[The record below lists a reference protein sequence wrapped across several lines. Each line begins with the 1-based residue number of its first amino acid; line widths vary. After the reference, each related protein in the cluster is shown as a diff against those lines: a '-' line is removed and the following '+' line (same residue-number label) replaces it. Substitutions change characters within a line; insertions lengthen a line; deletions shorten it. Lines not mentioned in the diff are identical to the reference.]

1 MQGYCLNLA
10 KTLIE
15 GTDLMPNIFHSTA
28 GLLTSYLQSVGAGQ
42 IQLPD
47 FQRSWVWDNE
57 RIRRLLVSILQS
69 YPIGAI
75 MLLQSGNPNVKF
87 MPRLVEGVDP
97 DGAETVDIDHLILDG
112 QQRLTSLYQA
122 LCTGRPAA
130 TRDGRGRKA
139 SYWYYLDIEKCVDP
153 ESDKDEAV
161 LSVPEDRMI
170 RGAGGQILADYSSI
184 EKECEAGMLPVYL
197 LFDPPGLLNWQTH
210 YFKDPTKIARRS
222 VIWGKLMTDTFS
234 AFNSYQLPII
244 ILLNS
249 TPKEAVC
256 QVFENVNTG
265 GVTLTVFE
273 LLTATFAADNYS
285 LRQDW
290 LSRSEGEKNDAG
302 VEPDE
307 YFEKNPILNNL
318 SNTDFLQALTLLVTY
333 ERKKLNP
340 NAAVSCKRKDI
351 LRLELEDYKLWAD
364 RVTAGFYAAAKFLME
379 QNVFSG
385 RDLPYATQL
394 VPLSAIFVELG
405 NLTHNIS
412 VRRKLARWFWCG
424 VFGELYG
431 SAIETRFAKD
441 LPQVVEWIKGGPLPD
456 TIAEATFD
464 PNRLLTLRT
473 RNSAA
478 YKGVHVLLMKEGCRD
493 FLSGT
498 QVDITVYNNDSIDIH
513 HIFPVD
519 YCKRMGIDPAI
530 YNSIVNKTPLSSRTN
545 RIIGGSAPSAY
556 LKYLEENH
564 NISKAD
570 LDECIKSH
578 IIDVGTLR
586 ADDFQAFFDQ
596 RKESLIA
603 KIDQAMN

>member
-1 MQGYCLNLA
+1 M
-10 KTLIE
+10 
-15 GTDLMPNIFHSTA
+15 
-28 GLLTSYLQSVGAGQ
+28 
-42 IQLPD
+42 
-47 FQRSWVWDNE
+47 
-57 RIRRLLVSILQS
+57 
-69 YPIGAI
+69 
-75 MLLQSGNPNVKF
+75 
-87 MPRLVEGVDP
+87 
-97 DGAETVDIDHLILDG
+97 
-112 QQRLTSLYQA
+112 
-122 LCTGRPAA
+122 
-130 TRDGRGRKA
+130 
-139 SYWYYLDIEKCVDP
+139 
-153 ESDKDEAV
+153 
-161 LSVPEDRMI
+161 
-170 RGAGGQILADYSSI
+170 
-184 EKECEAGMLPVYL
+184 
-197 LFDPPGLLNWQTH
+197 
-210 YFKDPTKIARRS
+210 
-222 VIWGKLMTDTFS
+222 
-234 AFNSYQLPII
+234 
-244 ILLNS
+244 
-249 TPKEAVC
+249 
-256 QVFENVNTG
+256 
-265 GVTLTVFE
+265 
-273 LLTATFAADNYS
+273 
-285 LRQDW
+285 
-290 LSRSEGEKNDAG
+290 
-302 VEPDE
+302 
-307 YFEKNPILNNL
+307 
-318 SNTDFLQALTLLVTY
+318 
-333 ERKKLNP
+333 
-340 NAAVSCKRKDI
+340 
-351 LRLELEDYKLWAD
+351 ELEDYKLWAD

-498 QVDITVYNNDSIDIH
+498 QVDITVYTNDSIDIH